1 MEMQEIPTES
11 PRVHAEDGAGE
22 PMLEVI
28 TKEEAE
34 PDHYEQLKCPTEDV
48 YVKASDIH
56 PIVKSKEVSRARSR
70 RRKEQTSC
78 LTYRSKVFPMYIKFW
93 RSYFKDEKEKP
104 DEGSLSV
111 ELEGEK
117 GKQAERNAGLYR
129 LPCLILSVVCLI
141 LLILV
146 CILGVKL
153 QNTTTVC
160 PGNGR
165 SEDQQCPDPACSI
178 EECQDRY
185 QNIPFKHFG
194 CQQCATGWLTY
205 GRSCFFLS
213 TTRLTWLESQKNCS
227 ASGGSL
233 AIVTNKNVQK
243 FLTQK
248 GNLKYWIGLR
258 LHNATWNWVN
268 SNALQQSYWMDPVQ
282 NEDCAY
288 LYSDGPVEKNWGRA
302 SCLASAYFICQLQ
315 F

>member
-56 PIVKSKEVSRARSR
+56 PIVKSKE
-70 RRKEQTSC
+70 
-78 LTYRSKVFPMYIKFW
+78 
-93 RSYFKDEKEKP
+93 
-104 DEGSLSV
+104 
-111 ELEGEK
+111 

-146 CILGVKL
+146 CILGVKREY
-153 QNTTTVC
+153 TTPC
-160 PGNGR
+160 ICNKR
-165 SEDQQCPDPACSI
+165 ASESFSS
-178 EECQDRY
+178 R
-185 QNIPFKHFG
+185 FKADNLSFTDNFG